1 VKIHILICILS
12 ISFLEIIIFSNFFE
26 RLKKNFSFFKEIFSI
41 FKSHIISD
49 SEKQKNIL
57 NICKKILINLSKVF
71 AILFF
76 LLIILIITNKLYS
89 PLINYLFTFVG
100 TAEVIFIST
109 IYLYLRKK
117 FK

>member
-1 VKIHILICILS
+1 MKIHILICVLS
-12 ISFLEIIIFSNFFE
+12 ILLLEIIIFSNLFE
-26 RLKKNFSFFKEIFSI
+26 KLKKNFSFFKKIFSI
-41 FKSHIISD
+41 FKSNIISD

-71 AILFF
+71 TILFS
-76 LLIILIITNKLYS
+76 LLIILIITYKLYS

-100 TAEVIFIST
+100 TAEVIFISI

-117 FK
+117 I

>member
-1 VKIHILICILS
+1 MKIHILICVLS
-12 ISFLEIIIFSNFFE
+12 ILFLEIIIFSNLFE
-26 RLKKNFSFFKEIFSI
+26 KLKKNFSFFKEIFLI
-41 FKSHIISD
+41 FKSNIISD

-57 NICKKILINLSKVF
+57 NICKKTLINLSKVF

-76 LLIILIITNKLYS
+76 LLIILIITYKLYS

-100 TAEVIFIST
+100 TAEVIFISI

-117 FK
+117 I